1 MISNFPFLC
10 DCSHSH
16 LCQKT
21 TKFIYH
27 ARPIMLTCCSLQL
40 VGPIMFVVYAAYMVT
55 QKIRQRLGF
64 RQFSFIH
71 YMSRCILYVV
81 VTTFCCS
88 TLKNHIF
95 CTILN
100 LWFQGGAPKRS
111 WGQSRRPASGRWRT
125 LIKNWTQ
132 RPISFKKLDLKS
144 GKYILNSELQNTR
157 DIFALSPVNQNYEI
171 WQSTVQL
178 FWVRQPILEFRS
190 CCLLP
195 CDPLDKQ

>member
-64 RQFSFIH
+64 RQFSFLH
-71 YMSRCILYVV
+71 YISRCNLY
-81 VTTFCCS
+81 TTFCRC
-88 TLKNHIF
+88 THMNHIF
-95 CTILN
+95 YTIMN
-100 LWFQGGAPKRS
+100 LFVTGRCPKKK
-111 WGQSRRPASGRWRT
+111 P
-125 LIKNWTQ
+125 
-132 RPISFKKLDLKS
+132 RPIQKAHQWKT
-144 GKYILNSELQNTR
+144 ENT
-157 DIFALSPVNQNYEI
+157 NKN
-171 WQSTVQL
+171 
-178 FWVRQPILEFRS
+178 
-190 CCLLP
+190 
-195 CDPLDKQ
+195 

>member
-27 ARPIMLTCCSLQL
+27 ARPIMLTCCSPQL

-71 YMSRCILYVV
+71 YIFRCILYVV
-81 VTTFCCS
+81 VTTFCFS

-95 CTILN
+95 STILN
-100 LWFQGGAPKRS
+100 LLV
-111 WGQSRRPASGRWRT
+111 SGRCPKKK
-125 LIKNWTQ
+125 L
-132 RPISFKKLDLKS
+132 RPIQKARQWKMENTNKK
-144 GKYILNSELQNTR
+144 LNSEAYKL
-157 DIFALSPVNQNYEI
+157 
-171 WQSTVQL
+171 
-178 FWVRQPILEFRS
+178 
-190 CCLLP
+190 
-195 CDPLDKQ
+195 